1 MVHELQGEP
10 VDRRLEPEV
19 SSSLPAFVPDE
30 YVEDRDEKL
39 DVYRRMAA
47 LSTTPDLEALRSELR
62 DRFGPM
68 PDEVEHLLALKGL
81 RVLGKEAGAERL
93 KVGKDRLEI
102 DLHEPLPRD
111 RIVALVAATPM
122 PIEFASGA
130 RTLRI
135 RKPDDP
141 VLLATKVLRALAPAD
156 SVARLPLTAAGS

>member
-1 MVHELQGEP
+1 MVHELQGG
-10 VDRRLEPEV
+10 RRRRPSEV

-47 LSTTPDLEALRSELR
+47 LSTMPDLEALRAELR

-81 RVLGKEAGAERL
+81 RILGKEAGAERL

-102 DLHEPLPRD
+102 DFTSRWPG
-111 RIVALVAATPM
+111 T
-122 PIEFASGA
+122 
-130 RTLRI
+130 
-135 RKPDDP
+135 
-141 VLLATKVLRALAPAD
+141 
-156 SVARLPLTAAGS
+156 GS